1 LPRNHSSD
9 REKVQLLSEII
20 QADVAVVISRFLK
33 KEPASG
39 EIFLDGRA
47 RLKYVTGRK
56 RANPRAKSDVAPN
69 RP

>member
-9 REKVQLLSEII
+9 REKVQLLSEILQDNI
-20 QADVAVVISRFLK
+20 AVIISSFLK
-33 KEPASG
+33 KEPTTG
-39 EIFLDGRA
+39 EIFLDGCA

-69 RP
+69 LP